1 MLMGVLQIQPGEAWL
16 RRTSEPLAVFQFSSP
31 CQQRWL
37 PANWGSDI
45 ESLNGADFG
54 E

>member
-31 CQQRWL
+31 CQTEVAASKLGKRHRITQRR
-37 PANWGSDI
+37 
-45 ESLNGADFG
+45 
-54 E
+54 